1 MTSLVSVPSYTD
13 FEVFS
18 PVERSPTISKPD
30 TPDTPL
36 TTSEVEHNRRR
47 DSRQKIR
54 AHLFGTG
61 SESGR
66 KESSDEENESRNGNG
81 LADAARGVRDRLSRT
96 TTIASQL
103 PIARR
108 SRSQLNGS
116 QSRRPPQPEKL
127 QQELED
133 AAHMATQIREMAF
146 HDNLAALNHTPS
158 PVSEEMHVDSVCSP
172 IRRRSLLTPGIA
184 TRTPN
189 DILRKPPQLRR
200 CQEKETSDCYFNPM
214 PPESSTHS
222 SLAALDLADK
232 GRFSPVP
239 RSSTPSDL
247 DYTHLGRLKL
257 GTLRITNGSES
268 PLPRSYSPS
277 NRNPSRE
284 LGCEDEHPVPL
295 RETYSKNEKIIP
307 VAGETRLGDGYSTD
321 LTKTHDFINV
331 REDVVGRPSRLSVK
345 ASVKD
350 QRAVTPSK
358 FGRPKNNPSSSDES
372 LKQMFM
378 KPTSQKKRSKSL
390 SAPRSR
396 LHDHAAGIAKDYIS
410 ELPSSPFALKD
421 DLPAARPETKA
432 TPLKNTVSEEIALQD
447 EPTLTSPLTTGHRK
461 WDAFLDDAESRH
473 SAGGSSRCNLLFLE
487 GFGPSIANLDT
498 DSRSVS
504 PSITSDAEHVSGP
517 ETIRS
522 VKSVNRTADSG
533 YGSSTSL
540 QSLTAPAIA
549 LDRAGLK
556 LRPVLKSIG
565 LTARRLSGPQEMPR
579 QPDMGNNALQNSQS
593 YSTTSRLDFSLQNS
607 SEKTITI
614 PSSCSSTSQSFFDA
628 RKLKCL
634 RRSSQPLL
642 ITVQS
647 NQDLN
652 SSNIPSV
659 PSDIAT
665 KHAERLQKFPLLEHT
680 FPNLHHTDSRDG
692 TLTSD
697 LMFVP
702 IIFPSPLHAP
712 DDAYSH
718 SNVDMNYA
726 AKNADDTT
734 PNYRPS
740 RRRSIFASMSQRKS
754 SRQTEPDDYDLT
766 TIADFGT
773 VTESLGGSP
782 YDIARRTHSETPN
795 LIENETLSHPHQ
807 MSTATPRA
815 KCMAGMDDCQA
826 AELTRLRGQ
835 HRSRSLSRP
844 RVSSRNGSDGILGGR
859 SRPRSLIVDIP
870 PLPALPP
877 SVSQKL
883 PNDYEGGCHK
893 KARPRSMIV
902 ESSPKLVS
910 PPSIPRK
917 SFNDRGGI
925 PGKMPRPRSMF
936 VPPVP
941 ALPTAEEVEQK
952 EAAAQRSKLVRSQT
966 LAPPHKSDEFTEPSK
981 PKRENDKG
989 IGTTEL
995 SKSGQTQDW
1004 DTYRQ
1009 AWSQRRKSAGN
1020 MLLNKT
1026 QTTKA
1031 PNNPVLD
1038 CQPTSD
1044 TLTPRPEVH
1053 RRPHLNASQ
1062 HLSVPNQASR
1072 SFHIPWTPPSS
1083 LPTSQS
1089 NSRASI
1095 KGSGATTEHVEHLT
1109 GRFDGGL
1116 SFGYE
1121 PGYGLGGSAGTRNMR
1136 TGASRKSVDVSLGYG
1151 IDLSDIPIFVAPS

>member
-1 MTSLVSVPSYTD
+1 MQSTFDPRRSYRLSKPRTYDSSMTSLVSVPSYTE

-18 PVERSPTISKPD
+18 TVEQSPTISKPD
-30 TPDTPL
+30 THDTPL

-66 KESSDEENESRNGNG
+66 KESSDEESELRNGNG
-81 LADAARGVRDRLSRT
+81 LADAARGVRDRLSRS

-116 QSRRPPQPEKL
+116 QSRPPQPEKV

-133 AAHMATQIREMAF
+133 SAHMANQIREMAF

-189 DILRKPPQLRR
+189 DILRKPPQLQR

-214 PPESSTHS
+214 LPESPTLSR
-222 SLAALDLADK
+222 LAALDLANN

-268 PLPRSYSPS
+268 PLPGSYSPS

-284 LGCEDEHPVPL
+284 LGRKDEPQVPIG
-295 RETYSKNEKIIP
+295 EIYSKNEKIIP
-307 VAGETRLGDGYSTD
+307 VTRSGNGHSTD
-321 LTKTHDFINV
+321 LTKKHDSINV
-331 REDVVGRPSRLSVK
+331 RKDEVGRPSRLSVN
-345 ASVKD
+345 ASVKY
-350 QRAVTPSK
+350 QRTATPSK
-358 FGRPKNNPSSSDES
+358 FRRPKSNPLSSDES
-372 LKQMFM
+372 LKQTLT
-378 KPTSQKKRSKSL
+378 KPKSQKKRSKSL
-390 SAPRSR
+390 SAPHSRS
-396 LHDHAAGIAKDYIS
+396 HDHAAGIAKDYIS
-410 ELPSSPFALKD
+410 ELPSSPFALKE
-421 DLPAARPETKA
+421 DLPAAKPETKA

-447 EPTLTSPLTTGHRK
+447 EPALASPLTTSHRK
-461 WDAFLDDAESRH
+461 WDALLDDAETRH
-473 SAGGSSRCNLLFLE
+473 SVGGSSRCDLLFLE
-487 GFGPSIANLDT
+487 GSSPSSSNLDT
-498 DSRSVS
+498 NSRSVS

-522 VKSVNRTADSG
+522 VMSVSRTADSG

-540 QSLTAPAIA
+540 QTLTAPVIA
-549 LDRAGLK
+549 LDRAGSK

-565 LTARRLSGPQEMPR
+565 LTARRLSGPHEIPR
-579 QPDMGNNALQNSQS
+579 QPNMSNDALQNLQS
-593 YSTTSRLDFSLQNS
+593 YSNTSRLDFSLQSS

-614 PSSCSSTSQSFFDA
+614 ASSCSSTSQSFFDI
-628 RKLKCL
+628 RKLKSL

-652 SSNIPSV
+652 SSSIPSV
-659 PSDIAT
+659 PSDVAT

-680 FPNLHHTDSRDG
+680 FPTLHNTDSRDG
-692 TLTSD
+692 ALTPD
-697 LMFVP
+697 LTFIP
-702 IIFPSPLHAP
+702 IIFPSPAHAP

-718 SNVDMNYA
+718 INVNMNYA
-726 AKNADDTT
+726 AKNADDKTS
-734 PNYRPS
+734 NYRSS

-754 SRQTEPDDYDLT
+754 SRQTEPGDCDLT

-782 YDIARRTHSETPN
+782 YDIARITHNETRK
-795 LIENETLSHPHQ
+795 LTENEILSHPHQ

-815 KCMAGMDDCQA
+815 MCMAGMDDCHA

-844 RVSSRNGSDGILGGR
+844 RVSSRDRSDGILGGR
-859 SRPRSLIVDIP
+859 PRPRSLVVDIP

-877 SVSQKL
+877 SVSQKF
-883 PNDYEGGCHK
+883 PNNYDGVCHK

-902 ESSPKLVS
+902 EPSPKLVS
-910 PPSIPRK
+910 PPSILRR

-925 PGKMPRPRSMF
+925 PGKMPKPRSIF

-941 ALPTAEEVEQK
+941 ALPTADEVKQK
-952 EAAAQRSKLVRSQT
+952 EAEAQRSKSLRSHT
-966 LAPPHKSDEFTEPSK
+966 LAPPHRSGGFIQPSEPE
-981 PKRENDKG
+981 RENDKA

-995 SKSGQTQDW
+995 SNSGQTQDW

-1020 MLLNKT
+1020 RLLNKT
-1026 QTTKA
+1026 QMTEA
-1031 PNNPVLD
+1031 PDSPVLD

-1053 RRPHLNASQ
+1053 RRPHLNATQ
-1062 HLSVPNQASR
+1062 YLSVPKQASR

-1089 NSRASI
+1089 DSRASI
-1095 KGSGATTEHVEHLT
+1095 KGSGVPAGHVERLT
-1109 GRFDGGL
+1109 GRFDG
-1116 SFGYE
+1116 
-1121 PGYGLGGSAGTRNMR
+1121 
-1136 TGASRKSVDVSLGYG
+1136 
-1151 IDLSDIPIFVAPS
+1151 